1 MRFSGEEFRVEQR
14 NGSLDTHH
22 RRQVTVRWADWRG
35 KQHDMKIGVP
45 VVPIDQLGE
54 RFSCMFVCVHVQ
66 TEKTNILKLIQG
78 MTVELNGIPL
88 QGNGSQVVTQ
98 LLRRC
103 FRFWLHLQ
111 QSLQP
116 CHSCSRRCSVMPRCS
131 INDSPKF
138 VLYRARCLQ
147 KLSLRKGRPECILG
161 FHNMQKSV
169 EMLWDHCPISP
180 FCPSDPGRLWPALV
194 YYHLGHGW
202 WWLSCP
208 YCHTERSR
216 IPQPRGGEPWSQHE
230 VMKTDPRD
238 LIIDDELGL
247 MPPFQQSWLKL
258 TLSPDFWAILQ
269 SSTIN

>member
-22 RRQVTVRWADWRG
+22 RRRVTVRWADWRG

-66 TEKTNILKLIQG
+66 TGKTNILKLIQR

-88 QGNGSQVVTQ
+88 QGNGSQVVIQ

-131 INDSPKF
+131 MARPSLCCTGQDVCKNCLWEKEDRNAFWVSITCRKAWRCCGTTAQSHLSVLPTQGDSG
-138 VLYRARCLQ
+138 LR
-147 KLSLRKGRPECILG
+147 LSIIIWATAGDDLAVPTVTRKGAGFPNPEVVSLG
-161 FHNMQKSV
+161 RSTKS
-169 EMLWDHCPISP
+169 W
-180 FCPSDPGRLWPALV
+180 RLTQ
-194 YYHLGHGW
+194 G
-202 WWLSCP
+202 
-208 YCHTERSR
+208 
-216 IPQPRGGEPWSQHE
+216 I
-230 VMKTDPRD
+230 
-238 LIIDDELGL
+238 
-247 MPPFQQSWLKL
+247 
-258 TLSPDFWAILQ
+258 
-269 SSTIN
+269 